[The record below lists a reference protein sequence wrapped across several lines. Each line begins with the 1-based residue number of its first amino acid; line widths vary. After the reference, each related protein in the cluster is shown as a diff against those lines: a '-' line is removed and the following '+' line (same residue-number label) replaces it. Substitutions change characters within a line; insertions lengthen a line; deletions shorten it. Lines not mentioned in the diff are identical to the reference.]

1 MDVALVARV
10 RIGGVCICVC
20 VQAAP
25 EQKKGDAASSP
36 AAAAPAA
43 ASAAP
48 ASTAV
53 VTDDTLETPW
63 TFYFDKKLSRESQA
77 VATQAQGGYTNYAQN
92 LQKIGSFNSLKT
104 FWQHYSYMQTPD
116 AIPKDHN
123 L

>member
-1 MDVALVARV
+1 MLRV
-10 RIGGVCICVC
+10 CA
-20 VQAAP
+20 QAAP
-25 EQKKGDAASSP
+25 EQKKGEAASSP

-43 ASAAP
+43 ASTAAAAA
-48 ASTAV
+48 ASPAV

-92 LQKIGSFNSLKT
+92 LQKIGTFNSLKT